1 MAVMTST
8 GTKIFVSAATPATFD
23 AAGYAALTYTE
34 VGEIVSISAFGT
46 SVDPVE
52 VRTLSSGALQTYK
65 GHKNYGGV
73 TGEANYDSEDAGQD
87 LLRANILD
95 SVANLSVKVQ
105 MPDGSI
111 VYSYGQSFDGQ
122 RNPGSANNMITTSFS
137 VRFNKPPVEVA
148 AP

>member
-8 GTKIFVSAATPATFD
+8 GTKIFVSAATPATRD

-34 VGEIVSISAFGT
+34 VKEIVSISAFGV

-52 VRTLSSGALQTYK
+52 VRTLSSGALQSYK

-73 TGEANYDSEDAGQD
+73 SGDMNYDSEDAGQD
-87 LLRANILD
+87 LLRANILEPVD
-95 SVANLSVKVQ
+95 ELSVKVLL
-105 MPDGSI
+105 PDGSV
-111 VYSYGQSFDGQ
+111 VYSGGSSFSGQ
-122 RNPGSANNMITTSFS
+122 RNPGSANNMITSSFEL
-137 VRFNKPPVEVA
+137 RFNYPPVEVA